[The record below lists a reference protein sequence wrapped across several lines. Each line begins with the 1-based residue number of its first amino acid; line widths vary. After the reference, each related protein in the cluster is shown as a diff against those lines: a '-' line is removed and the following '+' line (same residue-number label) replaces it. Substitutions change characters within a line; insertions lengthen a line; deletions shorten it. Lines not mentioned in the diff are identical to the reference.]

1 MLPQRLCKR
10 LLWNASQKV
19 AYAVARYYEEVE
31 AGNRYRLQT
40 SAAQR
45 PDAAQLF
52 HCLIKPIDAQCLR
65 PPILEMM
72 AQHVVR
78 RLNLGRG
85 LSVRSRQDTECRK
98 SVLAHGRQT
107 KQSALLTL
115 PTAFT

>member
-1 MLPQRLCKR
+1 MDTSGTFPQKLYIDSFSDI
-10 LLWNASQKV
+10 A
-19 AYAVARYYEEVE
+19 
-31 AGNRYRLQT
+31 
-40 SAAQR
+40 
-45 PDAAQLF
+45 DAAQLF
-52 HCLIKPIDAQCLR
+52 HCLVKPIDTQCLR
-65 PPILEMM
+65 PPILKMM